1 MHTHSTR
8 SKSLLFIALVVLPML
23 VASLLV
29 MPSGVLAGS
38 SSSPLL
44 AATPK
49 PTAKPKPARPKPA
62 ATPRPKPTATPE
74 PAWEPHNVPASLKG
88 SGATFPNVLYQAWI
102 QVYKKVAPNVSISYQ
117 GVGSGQ
123 GISDFI
129 KYLTDF
135 GGTDAAISE
144 ARVKAEAPDALH
156 VPMVMG
162 GVVPTYNLP
171 GVTTLRFSP
180 ASLVGIYIGSITT
193 WDDPRIAADNP
204 SVKLPNT
211 DITVVYRSDGSG
223 TTSIWTD
230 YLAKVSVDWKSQV
243 GAGTTVKWPTG
254 IGAPGNAG
262 VANTV
267 KQTEGAIGYVEL
279 IYTLANKLPYGPVKN
294 AAGNYV
300 TPTLQSVTAAA
311 SGIVYP
317 ESLAV
322 SITNPP
328 GATAYPISGFTYILL
343 RAGTYTDMNKAQA
356 LTDFLYWG
364 LTEGQGASNRL
375 GYAPLPTQARQL
387 AIKQLLK
394 IRVNGQQ
401 VFKGSVK

>member
-1 MHTHSTR
+1 MRIHPVH
-8 SKSLLFIALVVLPML
+8 SKSLLFIALVLLPML
-23 VASLLV
+23 IASLLV
-29 MPSGVLAGS
+29 TPSGVSAGS
-38 SSSPLL
+38 SSSLLL

-49 PTAKPKPARPKPA
+49 PTTRPARPKPTVTPRPKPA
-62 ATPRPKPTATPE
+62 ATPE
-74 PAWEPHNVPASLKG
+74 PAWAPRKLTASLKG
-88 SGATFPNVLYQAWI
+88 TGATFPNVLYQAWI
-102 QVYKKVAPNVSISYQ
+102 QVYKQHVPGVSISYQ

-144 ARVKAEAPDALH
+144 ARVKSEAPDALH

-171 GVTTLRFSP
+171 GITTLRFSP
-180 ASLVGIYIGSITT
+180 ASLVGIYVGSITS

-204 SVKLPNT
+204 GVKLPST

-230 YLAKVSVDWKSQV
+230 YLTKVSVDWKSKV
-243 GAGTTVKWPTG
+243 GAGTTVRWPTG

-262 VANTV
+262 VASTV

-279 IYTLANKLPYGPVKN
+279 IYALANKLPYGPVKN

-300 TPTLQSVTAAA
+300 TPSLESVTAAA

-328 GATAYPISGFTYILL
+328 GANAYPIAGFTYILL
-343 RAGTYTDMNKAQA
+343 RANTYKDAIKAQA

-364 LTEGQGASNRL
+364 LTEGQGAANRL

-387 AIKQLLK
+387 AMKQLLK
-394 IRVNGQQ
+394 VRVDGQQ
-401 VFKGSVK
+401 VFKGAVK